1 MFTLG
6 EFWGSLAI
14 LGNSSAAA
22 NNTRDPATFQ
32 TIADYIIRKYNDSSN
47 DLLFN
52 DTNFYHQKYGY
63 FV

>member
-1 MFTLG
+1 MFTFG
-6 EFWGSLAI
+6 ELWGSLAI

-22 NNTRDPATFQ
+22 NNTRDSATFQ